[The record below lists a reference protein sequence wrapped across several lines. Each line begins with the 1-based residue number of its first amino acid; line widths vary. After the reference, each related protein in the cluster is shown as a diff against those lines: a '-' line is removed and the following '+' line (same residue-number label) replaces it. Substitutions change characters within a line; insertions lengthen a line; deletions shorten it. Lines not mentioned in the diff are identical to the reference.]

1 VTPKTHWL
9 AEYRDAS
16 HIGLSSMATK
26 NVMVDINTAVEQ
38 P

>member
-1 VTPKTHWL
+1 MISVPNIATEAGP
-9 AEYRDAS
+9 
-16 HIGLSSMATK
+16 IGLSSAATK